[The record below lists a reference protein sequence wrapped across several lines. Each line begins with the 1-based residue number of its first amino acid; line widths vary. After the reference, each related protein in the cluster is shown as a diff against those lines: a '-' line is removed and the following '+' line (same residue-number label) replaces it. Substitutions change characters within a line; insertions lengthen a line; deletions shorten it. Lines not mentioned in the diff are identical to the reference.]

1 MNNITRP
8 KQMQRSDPA
17 ADMATALLT
26 NFAASSQRCMD
37 WNAEVARFMTTRMTR
52 DAETVQAAIGC
63 GDGLKLAEIQQ
74 AWVTQTVEDYVQEAQ
89 RLMQMSSDIVTG
101 LFASAEQTAPRTS
114 VEGS

>member
-1 MNNITRP
+1 MNVTTRP

-63 GDGLKLAEIQQ
+63 GNGLKLAEIQQ
-74 AWVTQTVEDYVQEAQ
+74 AWMRQAAEDYLHETQ
-89 RLMQMSSDIVTG
+89 RLMQMSSDIMAS
-101 LFASAEQTAPRTS
+101 LFAATRQAAPLTS
-114 VEGS
+114 TEGR

>member
-17 ADMATALLT
+17 ADTATALLK

-52 DAETVQAAIGC
+52 DAETVQAAMGC
-63 GDGLKLAEIQQ
+63 GNGLKLAEIQQ
-74 AWVTQTVEDYVQEAQ
+74 AWMRQAAEDYVHETQ
-89 RLMQMSSDIVTG
+89 RLMQMSSDIVTSLVTSFG
-101 LFASAEQTAPRTS
+101 QAAPVATS
-114 VEGS
+114 DGS